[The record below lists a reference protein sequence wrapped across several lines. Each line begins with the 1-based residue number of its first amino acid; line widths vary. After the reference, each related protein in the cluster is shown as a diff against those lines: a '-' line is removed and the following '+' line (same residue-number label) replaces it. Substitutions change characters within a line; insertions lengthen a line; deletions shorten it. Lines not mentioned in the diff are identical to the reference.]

1 MKKVVLF
8 ILQLQLIALTGHSQ
22 VTNLPVK
29 EYVSA
34 SSTPYIF
41 YISGDGGF
49 NTFSSDL
56 CTGIQKAGYTIAS
69 LNAKSYFWNRKS
81 PEQATLDIVGYLQ
94 KQLKNRK
101 NQDLILVSYSFGAD
115 ILPFIVNRL
124 PDSLK
129 KNLMAVFLLSP
140 STSTDFEIH
149 WLDMLGGSNRR
160 DMDVVEEI
168 NKMGQQKTISIFGS
182 EEKGFPVNEVRL
194 KNFSNHIIPG
204 GHHFEGNID
213 TLVKLLQ
220 KYSV

>member
-1 MKKVVLF
+1 MKK
-8 ILQLQLIALTGHSQ
+8 ILIIAFVPFLTLTQ
-22 VTNLPVK
+22 VQKNNLPVK
-29 EYVSA
+29 EW
-34 SSTPYIF
+34 SSTSQTPFILYM
-41 YISGDGGF
+41 SGDGGL
-49 NTFSSDL
+49 NNFSTEL
-56 CTGIQKAGYTIAS
+56 CTAINKAGYCITAVS
-69 LNAKSYFWNRKS
+69 SKSYFWDKKT
-81 PEQATLDIVGYLQ
+81 PEQTTLDIVDYLQ

-101 NQDLILVSYSFGAD
+101 NQDLILVGYSFGAD

-124 PDSLK
+124 PDSFK

>member
-1 MKKVVLF
+1 MKKVSLF
-8 ILQLQLIALTGHSQ
+8 ILQLQLIALAGLSQ

-29 EYVSA
+29 EYVSV

-56 CTGIQKAGYTIAS
+56 CTGIQKAGYSITS
-69 LNAKSYFWNRKS
+69 LNAESYFWNKKS
-81 PEQATLDIVGYLQ
+81 PEQITGEIVGYLQ

-101 NQDLILVSYSFGAD
+101 NQDLILVGYSFGAD
-115 ILPFIVNRL
+115 IIPFITNRL
-124 PDSLK
+124 PISLK

-149 WLDMLGGSNRR
+149 WLGMLGRSKRR
-160 DMDVVEEI
+160 DMDVVAEI

-194 KNFSNHIIPG
+194 KNFSNYIIPG
-204 GHHFEGNID
+204 GHHFERNID